1 MPLPRGSADVLALLS
16 IVLASVLAAPAAAHA
31 QEVIAAV
38 RVHGNQIVPDDE
50 VLTIAAVSI
59 GAPFTSTTLTEIKQ
73 RLDDS
78 GRFERV
84 EVLKRF
90 ASISDPTQIIVVINA
105 SEGAVR
111 INWRGAAG
119 DDIQIVRQSPWRQ
132 FMFVPLVDKE
142 DGYDL
147 TFGARFAYPNAFG
160 RRSRISVPLT
170 WGGIRR
176 AGLEAD
182 RTFVSGPISRVE
194 AGGDITQV
202 RNPAFDLD
210 DQRRRAWVRG
220 ERVVGLLRTG
230 ATLGWQQAR
239 FDGATDRWRSIRADA
254 VFDTRVSQATARNS
268 VYAAASIERLDFRG
282 AGDPLNRSSVEAR
295 GYLGVFGSHTIAVR
309 AVRHDHS
316 RPAPVYLRWLLGGNS
331 SHLDGNTSVRGFKP
345 GFRTGDTVVA
355 SSVEWR
361 IPLNE
366 ALSVGKL
373 GVTAFADF
381 GTAYEKGQRL
391 SDQEWSKGVGGQLW
405 FSLAVVRLNFTVARG
420 LGTGMR
426 YTFGGGLAF

>member
-1 MPLPRGSADVLALLS
+1 MAALTSLLLA
-16 IVLASVLAAPAAAHA
+16 VTLAVPVAVRAQEL

-50 VLTIAAVSI
+50 VLTIAAVTI
-59 GAPFTSTTLTEIKQ
+59 GAPFTASTLEEVKR
-73 RLDDS
+73 RLEAS
-78 GRFERV
+78 GKFERV

-90 ASISDPTQIIVVINA
+90 ASITDPSQIIVVINA

-111 INWRGAAG
+111 ITRSGSVAG
-119 DDIQIVRQSPWRQ
+119 ELQIVRQSAWRQ
-132 FMFVPLVDKE
+132 FMFVPLLDKE

-147 TFGARFAYPNAFG
+147 MFGVRVAYPNAFG
-160 RRSRISVPLT
+160 RRSRISAPLT
-170 WGGIRR
+170 WGGVRR
-176 AGLEAD
+176 AGLEMD
-182 RTFVSGPISRVE
+182 RTFVGAPLSRVE
-194 AGGDITQV
+194 VGGEITQV
-202 RNPAFDLD
+202 HNPAFDLD
-210 DQRRRAWVRG
+210 DQRRRVWVRG
-220 ERVVGLLRTG
+220 ERVIGSLRTG
-230 ATLGWQQAR
+230 VTAGWQQAR
-239 FDGATDRWRSIRADA
+239 FDSATDRWRSVKGDA

-268 VYAAASIERLDFRG
+268 IYAAASIERLHFRG
-282 AGDPLNRSSVEAR
+282 GADSFNRVSLDAR
-295 GYLGVFGSHTIAVR
+295 GYVGVFRDQTIAVR

-316 RPAPVYLRWLLGGNS
+316 RPAPVYMRWLLGGNS
-331 SHLDGNTSVRGFKP
+331 SNLDGNTSLRGFKP
-345 GFRTGDTVVA
+345 GFRTGDTIVA

-361 IPLNE
+361 IPFNE

-391 SDQEWSKGVGGQLW
+391 RDQEWSKGAGGQLW

-420 LGTGMR
+420 FGSGMR